1 MTHPTIKEAGVIR
14 LCYQI
19 EAKGNSLEQDNMTM
33 LMHEA
38 QTLSFLFGSFDTAIT
53 SFFFL

>member
-19 EAKGNSLEQDNMTM
+19 EAKSTSLKQDNMTK

-38 QTLSFLFGSFDTAIT
+38 QTLSFLVGSFDTAIT